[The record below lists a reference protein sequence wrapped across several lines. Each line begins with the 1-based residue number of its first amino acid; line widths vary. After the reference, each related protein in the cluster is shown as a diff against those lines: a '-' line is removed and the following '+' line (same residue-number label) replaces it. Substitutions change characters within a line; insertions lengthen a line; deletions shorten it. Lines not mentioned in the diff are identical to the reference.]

1 MQVTIKTISDVEQ
14 EADIEVVQDELQPHF
29 ERAYEDY
36 RPKAEIK
43 GFRKGRVPILMVKK
57 LYGQAIEHEA
67 LDDIAGLLFKQVM
80 EERRIDPM
88 GRPSITGMDFKRGE
102 RLTFTVKYE
111 IRPEVQ
117 LKRYKGLDIVKY
129 VHPVHEQEA
138 AEEIDRLRRINSTA
152 EPAEKVLDDGYAV
165 TADVQELD
173 QTGAPLIGRKTP
185 NVRFHL
191 IDPDIAQEIKDALKD
206 AETGNAYRARLTSQH
221 GDHAH
226 SSDVSIAVTKI
237 EKVTLPPFDD
247 ALAQKVTKGKVSTA
261 EELQQNIRR
270 DLEQYWND
278 LSSRRLNDD
287 LASEVVKEHEFSV
300 PGSLVTGFLDAMVD
314 DVRDRSRDRKLP
326 QGFDEEKFRS
336 ENRASAI
343 WQAKW
348 MLLKDKIAEAE
359 GLTVTAE
366 DMEKAAERDA
376 ATLPIDKERLVAHY
390 KTSES
395 ARDRLLT
402 EKVMAFLQDKAR
414 ITQKTDAT
422 LKDQSAKEI
431 TAP

>member
-1 MQVTIKTISDVEQ
+1 
-14 EADIEVVQDELQPHF
+14 
-29 ERAYEDY
+29 
-36 RPKAEIK
+36 
-43 GFRKGRVPILMVKK
+43 
-57 LYGQAIEHEA
+57 
-67 LDDIAGLLFKQVM
+67 
-80 EERRIDPM
+80 
-88 GRPSITGMDFKRGE
+88 
-102 RLTFTVKYE
+102 
-111 IRPEVQ
+111 
-117 LKRYKGLDIVKY
+117 
-129 VHPVHEQEA
+129 
-138 AEEIDRLRRINSTA
+138 
-152 EPAEKVLDDGYAV
+152 
-165 TADVQELD
+165 
-173 QTGAPLIGRKTP
+173 
-185 NVRFHL
+185 
-191 IDPDIAQEIKDALKD
+191 
-206 AETGNAYRARLTSQH
+206 
-221 GDHAH
+221 
-226 SSDVSIAVTKI
+226 
-237 EKVTLPPFDD
+237 VTLPPFDD